1 MTIDFHSH
9 ENHGTYASRE
19 ADASWRQAMLGLVD
33 PCGKHVADIGCGGG
47 IYAHAWRDLGAARV
61 TAIDFSS
68 QMLADARDRN
78 GGDPCCAFIQG
89 DATRTGLP
97 DASVDI
103 AFSRAV
109 IHHLPDLPAA
119 FSEGYRILKPGG
131 TVIIQ
136 DRTIED
142 VRHPASP
149 EHLRGYFFDVFPR
162 LLDEEAR
169 RRPASTT
176 VVTAL
181 EDAGFDRIIA
191 LPLVER
197 RAAWLTWPALE
208 ADLRA
213 RTGRSILHAL
223 SDAELERLIARI
235 RNATTGEFPLTE
247 ADRWTVWTAR
257 KPRCTA

>member
-1 MTIDFHSH
+1 
-9 ENHGTYASRE
+9 
-19 ADASWRQAMLGLVD
+19 MLGLVD

-61 TAIDFSS
+61 TGVDFSTT
-68 QMLADARDRN
+68 MLADARDLSA
-78 GGDPCCAFIQG
+78 GDPCCAFRHG
-89 DATRTGLP
+89 DATATGLP
-97 DASVDI
+97 DTSVDI

-119 FSEGYRILKPGG
+119 LAEAHRILKPGG

-142 VRHPASP
+142 VRHPASA
-149 EHLRGYFFDVFPR
+149 EHLRGYFFEVFPC
-162 LLDEEAR
+162 LLEIEER
-169 RRPASTT
+169 RRPASAS
-176 VVTAL
+176 VVSAL
-181 EDAGFDRIIA
+181 DRAGFERVIS

-197 RAAWLTWPALE
+197 RAAWLSWPALE

-223 SDAELERLIARI
+223 ADVDLDLLIARI
-235 RNATTGEFPLTE
+235 HDATTGEFPLTE
-247 ADRWTVWTAR
+247 ADRWTVWTGR
-257 KPRCTA
+257 KPR